1 MHEFQRIRRLPAYVF
16 NITGEL
22 KAAARSRG
30 EDIIDFG
37 MGNPDGATPQHIV
50 DKMIEAARRPET
62 HRYSLSKGIPRLRR
76 AITKWYATRYG
87 IELDPDT
94 EAIVTI
100 GSKEGIAHLCLA
112 TLDQGDVVMVPN
124 PSYPIHIYGPV
135 IAGANIRS
143 VAIHNADHFLAEL
156 EQAIPL
162 MYPRPKML
170 ILNFPAN
177 PTTQCVD
184 LSFFERVVALCRQH
198 EIWLVHDLAYA
209 DIVFDGYCA
218 PSVLEV
224 PGAREIAV
232 EFFTLSKSYN
242 MPGWRIGFM
251 VGNPEL
257 VGALARLK
265 SYFDYGT
272 FTPLQVAAI
281 VALEGPQECVAEIR
295 DNYQSRRDAL
305 VSGLNK
311 AGWEVA
317 SPKATMFVW
326 APIPEPWR
334 HLGSLEFSTRLLQE
348 AKVAVSPGIGFG
360 EYGDFSVRES
370 PRQRQLGKNR
380 EVSGCFVHSGQGYRA
395 RCRDSV
401 QRGLRAWHRGGWL
414 VHRFRDEFRC
424 TKAFDRG
431 HDPHATAPRPYLCR
445 TDNCVG
451 VVVATLH
458 NHVRLQFGDEPE
470 GRGLIEHNDGVD
482 GRQCRENAPSL
493 AFADNGARRALQV
506 ANRFVAVNGDDQLVA
521 LPPRVFQKRD
531 MSDVKQIEAAVGED
545 DALTRGTP
553 RSDPYLQ
560 GFQPE
565 DLLLGCKLNFRREVG
580 EEFVAADGHGSN
592 FADHNAGSD
601 IGKLYRRFD
610 LELTGDGQRQRC
622 NDGVAGAGDIEDLP
636 RHGGGDPPRSL
647 LQHRNSFLAQ
657 GGGQIA

>member
-22 KAAARSRG
+22 KAAARRRG
-30 EDIIDFG
+30 EDIVDFG

-87 IELDPDT
+87 IDLDPDT

-209 DIVFDGYCA
+209 DIVFDGYRA

-224 PGAREIAV
+224 PGAKDIAV

-281 VALEGPQECVAEIR
+281 VALEGPQECVADIR
-295 DNYQSRRDAL
+295 DNYRSRRDAL

-334 HLGSLEFSTRLLQE
+334 HLGSLEFSTRLLNE

-360 EYGDFSVRES
+360 EYGD
-370 PRQRQLGKNR
+370 G
-380 EVSGCFVHSGQGYRA
+380 
-395 RCRDSV
+395 
-401 QRGLRAWHRGGWL
+401 
-414 VHRFRDEFRC
+414 
-424 TKAFDRG
+424 
-431 HDPHATAPRPYLCR
+431 
-445 TDNCVG
+445 
-451 VVVATLH
+451 
-458 NHVRLQFGDEPE
+458 HVRFA
-470 GRGLIEHNDGVD
+470 LIENEERTRQALRGIRQMFQREGVPAA
-482 GRQCRENAPSL
+482 AP
-493 AFADNGARRALQV
+493 
-506 ANRFVAVNGDDQLVA
+506 
-521 LPPRVFQKRD
+521 
-531 MSDVKQIEAAVGED
+531 
-545 DALTRGTP
+545 TR
-553 RSDPYLQ
+553 
-560 GFQPE
+560 
-565 DLLLGCKLNFRREVG
+565 
-580 EEFVAADGHGSN
+580 
-592 FADHNAGSD
+592 
-601 IGKLYRRFD
+601 
-610 LELTGDGQRQRC
+610 
-622 NDGVAGAGDIEDLP
+622 
-636 RHGGGDPPRSL
+636 
-647 LQHRNSFLAQ
+647 
-657 GGGQIA
+657 